1 MHRYLVRRVLF
12 GLLTAAI
19 VSLLVFTLMRIAPGD
34 VAKSIAAQQAGGEE
48 GTASLEEIEQIR
60 EALGLNEPLYV
71 QYYVWISGFVR
82 GDWGDSLFTK
92 RPVFD
97 EFKQKAVVTFELV
110 ILSQVIA
117 IAIGLPAGV
126 IMALKQDSK
135 IDYAVRIASLA
146 GLSIPSFWSATLL
159 LVGGAY
165 FFRWGPPI
173 GYSSITDDFTR
184 NLSQFIWPALMI
196 GYISAATKARMM
208 RSTMLEVLRQDYI
221 RTAHAKGLRAFIVTS
236 RHALK
241 NALIP
246 VITVI
251 GITTALSM
259 GGSVGDGACLH
270 PAGHRGIYRS
280 WDARTR
286 LSDCAVHG
294 DVLCDVR
301 YRSQYVRGP
310 FLRLAGSA
318 STLPVGI
325 SLMRGLEW
333 QFNRQMR

>member
-1 MHRYLVRRVLF
+1 MHRYLVRRILF
-12 GLLTAAI
+12 GLLTALI
-19 VSLLVFTLMRIAPGD
+19 VSLLVFALMRIAPGD

-48 GTASLEEIEQIR
+48 GTVSLEEIELIR

-71 QYYVWISGFVR
+71 QYWVWISGFVR

-97 EFKQKAVVTFELV
+97 EFQKKVLVTIELV
-110 ILSQVIA
+110 VVSQIIA
-117 IAIGLPAGV
+117 IALGLPAGV
-126 IMALKQDSK
+126 LMALKQDSA
-135 IDYAVRIASLA
+135 IDYVVRIISLA
-146 GLSIPSFWSATLL
+146 GLSVPSFWSATLL

-165 FFRWGPPI
+165 FFSWSPPL

-184 NLSQFIWPALMI
+184 NIAQFIWPALMI
-196 GYISAATKARMM
+196 GYIGAATKARMM

-221 RTAHAKGLRAFIVTS
+221 RTAHAKGLRAFMVTA

-259 GGSVGDGACLH
+259 GGSVVMERVFTLPGIGEYIVDGMLERDYPVVQSMVMFFAVCVIVVNLLV
-270 PAGHRGIYRS
+270 
-280 WDARTR
+280 D
-286 LSDCAVHG
+286 LSYGWLDPR
-294 DVLCDVR
+294 VR
-301 YRSQYVRGP
+301 YQ
-310 FLRLAGSA
+310 
-318 STLPVGI
+318 
-325 SLMRGLEW
+325 
-333 QFNRQMR
+333 